1 MDLTN
6 IKWNKKTYKEFIDYL
21 KSLSDLK
28 YKEFHSKLVN
38 TKLEI
43 IGIRVPII
51 RNIAKNISKTNVEE
65 YFKLVENNYYEEVMI
80 YGLVLAN
87 SDLLD
92 KFFID
97 FIDKIDNWALCDSF
111 VSSLKIINKKLGK
124 YWIYT
129 NSLIDY
135 NNEFRTRVAIVIM
148 LNYYLI
154 DDYIDRVLYIV
165 SNIKTNYY
173 YINMAISWLLSVA
186 IIKYPDKVIELF
198 KQKKLSKF
206 VQNKA
211 ISKIQDSYR
220 IKKELKNKVKKYRIK

>member
-6 IKWNKKTYKEFIDYL
+6 VKWSKKNYKEFIKYL

-28 YKEFHSKLVN
+28 YKDFNKKIVN

-43 IGIRVPII
+43 IGIRMNILKD
-51 RNIAKNISKTNVEE
+51 IAKKINKTNVED
-65 YFKLVENNYYEEVMI
+65 YFKLVNNDYYEEVMI
-80 YGLVLAN
+80 YGLVLSN
-87 SDLLD
+87 SDFLD
-92 KFFID
+92 KYFID
-97 FIDKIDNWALCDSF
+97 FIDRIDNWAICDSF
-111 VSSLKIINKKLGK
+111 VSNLKIINKKQGK
-124 YWIYT
+124 YWIYI
-129 NSLIDY
+129 NGLIDL

-148 LNYYLI
+148 LNYYLN

-165 SNIKTNYY
+165 SNIKTDYY

-186 IIKYPDKVIELF
+186 IIKYLDKVIELF
-198 KQKKLSKF
+198 KQNKLSKF

>member
-28 YKEFHSKLVN
+28 YKDFHSKIAN

-43 IGIRVPII
+43 IGIRSPILKD
-51 RNIAKNISKTNVEE
+51 IAKKIRKSNVEE

-80 YGLVLAN
+80 YGLVLSN
-87 SDLLD
+87 TEYLD
-92 KFFID
+92 KYFID
-97 FIDKIDNWALCDSF
+97 FIDRIDNWAICDSF

-124 YWIYT
+124 YWIYI
-129 NSLIDY
+129 NSLIDL

-154 DDYIDRVLYIV
+154 DDYIDRVLYVI
-165 SNIKTNYY
+165 SNIKTENYY
-173 YINMAISWLLSVA
+173 VNMAISWLLSLA
-186 IIKYPDKVIELF
+186 IVKYENKVIELF

>member
-1 MDLTN
+1 MDFTN
-6 IKWNKKTYKEFIDYL
+6 IKWDKKTYKEFIKYL
-21 KSLSDLK
+21 KSLSDTK
-28 YKEFHSKLVN
+28 YKKFHSKIVN

-65 YFKLVENNYYEEVMI
+65 YFKLVENNYYEEIMI
-80 YGLVLAN
+80 HGLVLAN

-92 KFFID
+92 KYFID
-97 FIDKIDNWALCDSF
+97 FIDRIDNWAICDSF
-111 VSSLKIINKKLGK
+111 VSNLKIINKKQGK

-129 NSLIDY
+129 NSLIDL

-148 LNYYLI
+148 LNYYLN

-173 YINMAISWLLSVA
+173 YINMSISWLLSVA

-198 KQKKLSKF
+198 KQNKLSKF

-211 ISKIQDSYR
+211 ISKIKDSYR
-220 IKKELKNKVKKYRIK
+220 ISKETNNICKLYRIK

>member
-6 IKWNKKTYKEFIDYL
+6 INWNKKTYKEFINFL

-28 YKEFHSKLVN
+28 YKEFHSKIAN

-43 IGIRVPII
+43 IGIRSPILKD
-51 RNIAKNISKTNVEE
+51 IAKKIRKSNVEE

-80 YGLVLAN
+80 YGLVLSN
-87 SDLLD
+87 TEYLD
-92 KFFID
+92 KYFID
-97 FIDKIDNWALCDSF
+97 FIDRIDNWAICDSF

-124 YWIYT
+124 YWIYI
-129 NSLIDY
+129 NSLIDL

-154 DDYIDRVLYIV
+154 DDYIDRVLYVI
-165 SNIKTNYY
+165 SNIKTENYY
-173 YINMAISWLLSVA
+173 VNMAISWLLSLA
-186 IIKYPDKVIELF
+186 IVKYENKVIELF

>member
-6 IKWNKKTYKEFIDYL
+6 VKWSKKNYKEFINYL
-21 KSLSDLK
+21 KTLSDLK

-38 TKLEI
+38 TKFEI
-43 IGIRVPII
+43 IGIRIPII
-51 RNIAKNISKTNVEE
+51 RNIVKKICKTNVEE

-97 FIDKIDNWALCDSF
+97 FIDRIDNWAICDSF

-154 DDYIDRVLYIV
+154 DDYIDRVLYVI
-165 SNIKTNYY
+165 SNIKTEYY
-173 YINMAISWLLSVA
+173 YVNMAISWLLSVA

-198 KQKKLSKF
+198 KQNKLSK
-206 VQNKA
+206 VIQNKA

-220 IKKELKNKVKKYRIK
+220 ISKEIKNICKLYRIK

>member
-135 NNEFRTRVAIVIM
+135 NNEFRTRIAIVIM
-148 LNYYLI
+148 LNYYLN
-154 DDYIDRVLYIV
+154 DDYIDRVLYII
-165 SNIKTNYY
+165 SNIKTDYY

-186 IIKYPDKVIELF
+186 IIKYPDKVIGLF